1 MRVTKIKI
9 KNLFGIKE
17 YEGNGSD
24 KEFTGKNGA
33 GKTSVID
40 AIRYAL
46 TNKSDR
52 RYIVRNGESEGEILI
67 ETDSGLSINRKA
79 RTDGRQDYKAVKQN
93 GTTIGSPEAFLK
105 DIITPLQLSPLE
117 FTQMSEKEQNAI
129 ILNLIDYEWDL
140 NKIKEWFGEIV
151 PDVNYEQNILSVL
164 NDIQSEDG
172 FYYRE
177 RHDVNRRIRDKR
189 ATIEE
194 IGFGLP
200 SDYDGNAW
208 ENRNLGE
215 LYSKIEQIRKEN
227 ELIEKAKT
235 LKENHDGKIR
245 SFQADKE
252 IALSALDRE
261 LQFKEK
267 SIETEIV
274 QLKERLVSLAK
285 EKEGLKNIKEDKK
298 KVIDSEFNE
307 KVARFEAEISSFS
320 EYAEKEIV
328 SVDGL
333 IEEANIVEEMK
344 SHVNEW
350 KIMLDLEEE
359 VEGLTEKS
367 KEYTRKI
374 ELARMLPGQ
383 ILKTSKIPVAGL
395 SVENGIPLIHGL
407 PVSNLSEGEKLDL
420 CIDVAIQEKS
430 GLHIVLIDGIEKLS
444 TELREKLYKKCK
456 EKGIQFIS
464 TRTTDDEDLTVI
476 EV

>member
-93 GTTIGSPEAFLK
+93 GATIGSPEAFLK
-105 DIITPLQLSPLE
+105 DIITPLQLSPIE

-129 ILNLIDYEWDL
+129 ILNLIDYKWGL
-140 NKIKEWFGEIV
+140 NTIKEWFGEIV
-151 PDVNYEQNILSVL
+151 PDVNYDQNILSVL
-164 NDIQSEDG
+164 NDIQSEFG
-172 FYYRE
+172 HYYRK
-177 RHDVNRRIRDKR
+177 RHDINRSIRDKR

-194 IGFGLP
+194 IGYGLP
-200 SDYDGNAW
+200 VDYDGDKW
-208 ENRNLGE
+208 DRKNLGE
-215 LYSKIEQIRKEN
+215 LYSKIEKIRKEN
-227 ELIEKAKT
+227 ELIEKAKR
-235 LKENHDGKIR
+235 LREGHDGKIR
-245 SFQADKE
+245 GFQADKE
-252 IALSALDRE
+252 IALASLDRDM
-261 LQFKEK
+261 QYKEK
-267 SIETEIV
+267 SLDSELA
-274 QLKERLVSLAK
+274 QLKERILSL
-285 EKEGLKNIKEDKK
+285 EKEREALNNIKNDKT
-298 KVIDSEFNE
+298 KVIESEYNE
-307 KVARFEAEISSFS
+307 KVARLESEISSYS
-320 EYAEKEIV
+320 EYYDQEIKP
-328 SVDGL
+328 VDSL
-333 IEEANIVEEMK
+333 LEEAQMVEEMK

-350 KIMLDLEEE
+350 KLMLDLEDE
-359 VEGLTEKS
+359 VEGLVEQSAALTS
-367 KEYTRKI
+367 KI
-374 ELARMLPGQ
+374 ELARTLPGE
-383 ILKTSKIPVAGL
+383 ILKESNIPVEGL
-395 SVENGIPLIHGL
+395 SVKDGIPLIHGL

-420 CIDVAIQEKS
+420 CIDVAIQGKA
-430 GLHIVLIDGIEKLS
+430 GLQMVLIDGIEKLS
-444 TELREKLYKKCK
+444 SSLREKLYQKCK